1 MKIKVQNFILKL
13 QNEID
18 NLKWDFKVQK
28 KSILNLNK
36 KN

>member
-18 NLKWDFKVQK
+18 NLKWDFKIQK
-28 KSILNLNK
+28 KIYT
-36 KN
+36 

>member
-18 NLKWDFKVQK
+18 NLKWDFKIQK
-28 KSILNLNK
+28 KSKLNINK